1 MMISRGLVSYTGYT
15 HTIGNADLVDLL
27 ELGSEQTIEGVLKT
41 NILELPRFFG
51 LFIIHLRRVCHA

>member
-1 MMISRGLVSYTGYT
+1 MMISRGLISYTGYP

-41 NILELPRFFG
+41 NIWRNTPPSHG
-51 LFIIHLRRVCHA
+51 DGHASQTV